1 MNKDLKNMILILIA
15 AVAVMGVCLIL
26 PHLL

>member
-1 MNKDLKNMILILIA
+1 MNNDLRNMILILIA
-15 AVAVMGVCLIL
+15 AVAVMGGCLIL